1 VAVGTTDWQNSI
13 LQTLAQFLSLPE
25 DPEREWSVKRPTA
38 KAYKAAVDLIS
49 EIPASKTS
57 AIPLPR
63 VAPDRKGGIQLEWVK
78 GKYAIEISISPA
90 GSFELLKVT
99 PRDEEEGR
107 CSLDRARETILWF
120 SRI

>member
-1 VAVGTTDWQNSI
+1 MILENWQNTI
-13 LQTLAQFLSLPE
+13 LQTLAQFLALPE
-25 DPEREWSVKRPTA
+25 NAEAEWRVKRPTA

-49 EIPASKTS
+49 EIPTSKTL

-63 VAPDRKGGIQLEWVK
+63 IAADRQGGIQFEWEK
-78 GKYAIEISISPA
+78 GKYAIEIAISPS

-107 CSLDRARETILWF
+107 CSLDRARETLLWF
-120 SRI
+120 ARI